1 MTRMRLPDRRPSVTL
16 EMEHDGFRCT
26 LSSGVYADGRIG
38 EVFAAGLKTGSAIDA
53 LIADAAVL
61 VSRLLQHGI
70 TPADLAGSISRLGN
84 HQPASLIGAVVD
96 RLLDLETELRR

>member
-1 MTRMRLPDRRPSVTL
+1 MTRMRLPDRRPALTL
-16 EMEHDGFRCT
+16 ELEHQGIRFK

-38 EVFAAGLKTGSAIDA
+38 EVFVAGLKTGSAIDA

-61 VSRLLQHGI
+61 VSRLLQHGVA
-70 TPADLAGSISRLGN
+70 PSDLAGSVGRLGN
-84 HQPASLIGAVVD
+84 QQPASLIGAVVD